1 MPISAILTP
10 VCKNKTPIAI
20 WERGKFYGIPPRP
33 GHANNRNIL
42 PALTWGARCG
52 YKTFVNLAPGV
63 FVVADLNARGEL
75 QSKGEY
81 RYDLLEQIPGAPELI
96 GRLSGLLWQSPE
108 GFEGALTEHGSPLT
122 LRWRASSPSAGIAT
136 LRGDGELVSVS
147 LLCSGIELEQDKV
160 TLFALQ
166 QHLLRELHDTGYEPA
181 FELMDLHE
189 RPLAATINF
198 EIELEPSDQ
207 HLAALADRCFA
218 ASYFRYHGLA

>member
-1 MPISAILTP
+1 M
-10 VCKNKTPIAI
+10 
-20 WERGKFYGIPPRP
+20 
-33 GHANNRNIL
+33 
-42 PALTWGARCG
+42 
-52 YKTFVNLAPGV
+52 NLAPGT
-63 FVVADLNARGEL
+63 FLVADLNACGEL

-81 RYDLLEQIPGAPELI
+81 RYDLLEQIPGAPDLI
-96 GRLSGLLWQSPE
+96 GHLSGLLWQSPE
-108 GFEGALTEHGSPLT
+108 EFEGPLTEHGSRLT
-122 LRWRASSPSAGIAT
+122 FRWRSSSPTAGIAT
-136 LRGDGELVSVS
+136 LRSDGELVSVS

-198 EIELEPSDQ
+198 DVQLAPTDQ

-218 ASYFRYHGLA
+218 ASYFCYHGLA